1 VIEALER
8 LAQGRTTFLVTHH
21 LRQAAHCDLILYLE
35 RGDIIERGSHQ
46 ELMKLGGLY
55 ASLYQLRLAEHAQ
68 GAREEDLQD
77 AAVG

>member
-1 VIEALER
+1 
-8 LAQGRTTFLVTHH
+8 
-21 LRQAAHCDLILYLE
+21 LYLE

-46 ELMKLGGLY
+46 ELMKRGGLY